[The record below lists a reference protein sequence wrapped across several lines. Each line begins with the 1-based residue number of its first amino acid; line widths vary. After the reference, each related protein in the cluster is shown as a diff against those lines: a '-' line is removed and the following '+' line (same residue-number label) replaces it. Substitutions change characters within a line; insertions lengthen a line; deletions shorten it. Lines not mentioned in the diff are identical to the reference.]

1 MDLRALIARMDKI
14 ESRQILNEAI
24 TMKDIQ
30 SAVGQ
35 EKDEQKRASILNDLA
50 WKENLPGLYDPISG
64 YFIRK
69 QSPNPENNQVSIAA
83 TAREADTQ
91 ALAKLGLVPGTAKTS
106 ALGGL
111 IGTGKFGLDKDSQAA
126 NDKASSDVKQQSANV
141 QGKQSS
147 DAFVAPK
154 LKRLTDLVAKISGSA
169 MESFSF
175 DGELARTLVESF
187 SYQLYEKVTLGTGE
201 PVRNP
206 ATGVTAGKYQS
217 EVAEIKSL
225 MAELADIDDPAVIQ
239 ALGSAQKALDKL
251 AGPGSTNQPNIM
263 KPAPANGDKKTAGPS
278 GTQVQ
283 TDDDGNHMIT
293 TPDGKTVVVGP
304 DGKPLPNGGRETPS
318 KPAGGE
324 KGSKPVGPTATTQE
338 KMDRFVYLM
347 NKKKA
352 SGASTSSSATSTPA
366 SSSSSSTPSSP
377 APTTSTPAKAPAD
390 TKTLAAPA
398 TTSSGIPV
406 TNW

>member
-1 MDLRALIARMDKI
+1 MSK
-14 ESRQILNEAI
+14 
-24 TMKDIQ
+24 
-30 SAVGQ
+30 
-35 EKDEQKRASILNDLA
+35 EKDEQKRAVILNDLA

-69 QSPNPENNQVSIAA
+69 QSPNPESNQVSIAA

-111 IGTGKFGLDKDSQAA
+111 IGTGKNSWLGLDKEQDAA
-126 NDKASSDVKQQSANV
+126 NNMASSAVKQQSANV

-154 LKRLTDLVAKISGSA
+154 LKRLTDLVAKISGGT

-175 DGELARTLVESF
+175 NGELARRLVESF
-187 SYQLYEKVTLGTGE
+187 SYQLYEKVTIGTG
-201 PVRNP
+201 PVVQKDIGNGMTIS
-206 ATGVTAGKYQS
+206 TGQYQS

-263 KPAPANGDKKTAGPS
+263 KPAPVNGDKKTAGPS

-283 TDDDGNHMIT
+283 TDDN
-293 TPDGKTVVVGP
+293 
-304 DGKPLPNGGRETPS
+304 GKPLPNGGRETPS
-318 KPAGGE
+318 KTAGGE

-366 SSSSSSTPSSP
+366 SSSSSSTPAAP
-377 APTTSTPAKAPAD
+377 APPTSTPAKAPAD
-390 TKTLAAPA
+390 TKTSSAPA

>member
-1 MDLRALIARMDKI
+1 MDLKALIARMDKI

-30 SAVGQ
+30 AAVGQ

-50 WKENLPGLYDPISG
+50 WKENLPGLYDPVSG

-69 QSPNPENNQVSIAA
+69 QSPNPETNQVSIAA

-111 IGTGKFGLDKDSQAA
+111 VGTGKFGLDKDSQAA
-126 NDKASSDVKQQSANV
+126 NDKASRDVKQQSANV

-154 LKRLTDLVAKISGSA
+154 LKRLNDLVAKISGGT
-169 MESFSF
+169 MESISF
-175 DGELARTLVESF
+175 NGSISRTLVESF
-187 SYQLYEKVTLGTGE
+187 SYDLYEKVTLGTG
-201 PVRNP
+201 PAVTNP
-206 ATGVTAGKYQS
+206 ATGITAGKYQS

-239 ALGSAQKALDKL
+239 ALGAAQKAVDKL
-251 AGPGSTNQPNIM
+251 AGPGATSEPSIM
-263 KPAPANGDKKTAGPS
+263 KPEPTDVDKT
-278 GTQVQ
+278 
-283 TDDDGNHMIT
+283 
-293 TPDGKTVVVGP
+293 
-304 DGKPLPNGGRETPS
+304 
-318 KPAGGE
+318 PAGGE

-347 NKKKA
+347 NKKK
-352 SGASTSSSATSTPA
+352 STGTTSSSSPVPTPA
-366 SSSSSSTPSSP
+366 PSSSSSAPAAPTPVTPTPS
-377 APTTSTPAKAPAD
+377 KAPAD
-390 TKTLAAPA
+390 TKTSAAPT

-406 TNW
+406 SNW